1 MNADSQGG
9 GNKTSDDLLIQH
21 WVKRGVE
28 LQNAARF
35 EWALS
40 CFVKALELDPNRVSI
55 WYNVGNCWQ
64 NLGLFED
71 AIASYNACY
80 QRSQTQQNQWLQAA
94 SQLCLGRCYV
104 SLEQQDEAVSAYS
117 LAYQLFGQFEN
128 NPHIQEAWDYL
139 NGVGNCWLDQ
149 KNYQASIPYYQRLVK
164 LVKSVNNS
172 QHLGWVWHGLGR
184 GFSGD
189 CLDELALEC
198 HRQMLGISR
207 NLSDWEMEG
216 TALYWLAWESWTLK
230 KLADAIAYY
239 ESAIAVYEQQENGK
253 GWVSVILDNLAN
265 LYQQT
270 EDFEKAIA
278 VLEKRLAI
286 VRESQDKSREYGLLY
301 QIGGVYYHKLKDYNG
316 AFDYYQSALEVAQGF
331 TEKQPLSEANAYY
344 MLGLV
349 SDSLNKSEDGISYF
363 EKAIGY
369 YEQDDS
375 QQQWF
380 VKSLDY
386 IEKLSEKIG
395 DSEKL
400 IAVAEKRL
408 ILLGE
413 GEDKSGKYSL
423 VYKIGGLYYQQK
435 NYSRAFD
442 YYQSALEVAQGL
454 TERQPLYEANAYYML
469 GLMCEFLGRLEEGL
483 ANYREGLRLYSELG
497 NQEWVDYSHQ
507 KINSLE
513 ELLGRR
519 ASASRSERDPQ
530 LDFLLN
536 VLQATADSNGDAKV
550 VYPLLEQNLD
560 QLNENLADILRTWAT
575 ARFKEV
581 PTETAIFMALAILLF
596 GSLIAKFPSGQRAD
610 NLEIAIACYEAAL
623 EVYTRTASPEQW
635 AMTQNDLAIA
645 YCNRIRGERAEN
657 LEMAIDYYK
666 AALQVYTRTIY
677 PEDWAMT
684 QNNLA
689 NAYLYRI
696 RGERAEN
703 LEMAIDYYKAA
714 LQVRTRTTYPED
726 WAMTQNN
733 LAIAYNKRIR
743 GERAENLE
751 IAIACYESALE
762 VRTRTAYPENWAM
775 TQNNLAIAYDDR
787 IRGERA
793 ENLEKAISCY
803 EAALE
808 VYTRTIYPEDWAMT
822 QNLLAIAYN
831 KRIRG
836 ERAENLEIAIACY
849 ESALE
854 VRTRTAYPENWA
866 TTQSNLATAYRNR
879 IRGKRAENL
888 EIAIA
893 CYESALEVRTR
904 TAYPEGWADTKNN
917 LGVAYSDRIREERA
931 ENLEKAIAFYQ
942 AALEIRTHAAFPE
955 RWAETQN
962 NLAVAYFSRIK
973 GEKADNIEK
982 AIAFYQVALEVR
994 TRSAYPQYWA
1004 DTQNNLGLAYCDRIR
1019 GERAENIEK
1028 AITYYKLALEVRTRQ
1043 AFPYNYVE
1051 TSFNLGLAYKEL
1063 KQWQLAYDTFDNAI
1077 KTAEEIRAGIVK
1089 GGDADKQKLAEDCQK
1104 FYQAMVEVC
1113 IELKNYTAAIE
1124 YVDRSKT
1131 RNLVELLATRDLYPK
1146 GDIPKTVRDE
1156 LTRLRRNIETEQ
1168 RRLEIEERNRDNF
1181 GGGTMGERSAN
1192 ITTAP
1197 TSPPDRS
1204 HLNQLQ
1210 QQLDDLINNEITP
1223 IDPDFRRTQKV
1234 QPMPFAEIQAL
1245 TGENTAILEWYIL
1258 SDRFLAFIVT
1268 PPTKPTGTNGET
1280 VTLWQSSKEDYN
1292 QLVNW
1297 ANGYL
1302 NAYRNRTSQDWKN
1315 SLISR
1320 LQKLGEILHIN
1331 ELMATIEKT
1340 AKKCDRLV
1348 LIPNRFLHLF
1358 PLHAIPISVS
1368 GGDITYLMDRFSGGV
1383 SYAPSCQLLQT
1394 ANNRDRQNFSE
1405 LFAIQNPTEDL
1416 EFTNLEV
1423 RRISTSFNPQTTL
1436 VKKQATKTELNSQQK
1451 TTLKTAHCHHFS
1463 CHGYFNFA
1471 NPLLSALLLANCYLQ
1486 PPPDPIDRSRHL
1498 PLNNNNTVDLS
1509 QCLTLGDVFTLDL
1522 RCCRLVTLSACETG
1536 LIDILSNSDEYIG
1549 LPSGFLVA
1557 GSTNV
1562 VSSLWAVSDISTAL
1576 LMIRFYEIFWEVKNV
1591 AIALN
1596 YAQNWL
1602 RNATKTELLNWGQ
1615 SFLDNV
1621 QETEIELMTDN
1632 QPFSSPYYWAAF
1644 CAVGKV
1650 T

>member
-94 SQLCLGRCYV
+94 SQFRLGQCYV
-104 SLEQQDEAVSAYS
+104 SLEQQDDAVSAYS
-117 LAYQLFGQFEN
+117 LAYQLFGQIGN
-128 NPHIQEAWDYL
+128 NPHTQEPWDYL
-139 NGVGNCWLDQ
+139 NWVGNCWLDQ
-149 KNYQASIPYYQRLVK
+149 KNYQASIPYYQRLLK

-189 CLDELALEC
+189 CLDELGLEC

-239 ESAIAVYEQQENGK
+239 ESAIAVYEGREEGK
-253 GWVSVILDNLAN
+253 GWVSVILDYLAN

-278 VLEKRLAI
+278 VLERGLAI

-301 QIGGVYYHKLKDYNG
+301 QIGGVFYKLKDY
-316 AFDYYQSALEVAQGF
+316 DRALE
-331 TEKQPLSEANAYY
+331 
-344 MLGLV
+344 
-349 SDSLNKSEDGISYF
+349 
-363 EKAIGY
+363 
-369 YEQDDS
+369 
-375 QQQWF
+375 
-380 VKSLDY
+380 
-386 IEKLSEKIG
+386 
-395 DSEKL
+395 
-400 IAVAEKRL
+400 
-408 ILLGE
+408 
-413 GEDKSGKYSL
+413 
-423 VYKIGGLYYQQK
+423 
-435 NYSRAFD
+435 

-454 TERQPLYEANAYYML
+454 TERQPGYEANAYYML
-469 GLMCEFLGRLEEGL
+469 GVMCEFLGRLEEGL
-483 ANYREGLRLYSELG
+483 ANYREGLRLYGELG

-513 ELLGRR
+513 ELLARR
-519 ASASRSERDPQ
+519 ASFSQSESDPQ
-530 LDFLLN
+530 LNFLLD
-536 VLQATADSNGDAKV
+536 VLQATQDSKGDAKV

-560 QLNENLADILRTWAT
+560 QLNENLADILRAWAT
-575 ARFKEV
+575 AKFKEV
-581 PTETAIFMALAILLF
+581 PTETAAYIAGYIATFS
-596 GSLIAKFPSGQRAD
+596 SLILQFPLGQRAD
-610 NLEIAIACYEAAL
+610 NLEIAIACY
-623 EVYTRTASPEQW
+623 
-635 AMTQNDLAIA
+635 
-645 YCNRIRGERAEN
+645 
-657 LEMAIDYYK
+657 
-666 AALQVYTRTIY
+666 
-677 PEDWAMT
+677 
-684 QNNLA
+684 
-689 NAYLYRI
+689 
-696 RGERAEN
+696 
-703 LEMAIDYYKAA
+703 
-714 LQVRTRTTYPED
+714 
-726 WAMTQNN
+726 
-733 LAIAYNKRIR
+733 
-743 GERAENLE
+743 
-751 IAIACYESALE
+751 
-762 VRTRTAYPENWAM
+762 
-775 TQNNLAIAYDDR
+775 
-787 IRGERA
+787 
-793 ENLEKAISCY
+793 
-803 EAALE
+803 
-808 VYTRTIYPEDWAMT
+808 
-822 QNLLAIAYN
+822 
-831 KRIRG
+831 
-836 ERAENLEIAIACY
+836 
-849 ESALE
+849 
-854 VRTRTAYPENWA
+854 
-866 TTQSNLATAYRNR
+866 
-879 IRGKRAENL
+879 
-888 EIAIA
+888 
-893 CYESALEVRTR
+893 
-904 TAYPEGWADTKNN
+904 
-917 LGVAYSDRIREERA
+917 
-931 ENLEKAIAFYQ
+931 Q
-942 AALEIRTHAAFPE
+942 A
-955 RWAETQN
+955 
-962 NLAVAYFSRIK
+962 
-973 GEKADNIEK
+973 
-982 AIAFYQVALEVR
+982 ALEVR
-994 TRSAYPQYWA
+994 TRSAFPQYWA
-1004 DTQNNLGLAYCDRIR
+1004 DTQNNLGNAYKDCIR
-1019 GERAENIEK
+1019 GERADNMEE
-1028 AITYYKLALEVRTRQ
+1028 AIRCYQGALEVRTRT
-1043 AFPYNYVE
+1043 AFPYNYVQ
-1051 TSFNLGLAYKEL
+1051 TSFNLGITYQQL

-1077 KTAEEIRAGIVK
+1077 ETVEDIRAEIVK
-1089 GGDADKQKLAEDCQK
+1089 GGDSDKQKLAEEWQK
-1104 FYQAMVEVC
+1104 LYQRMVEVC
-1113 IELKNYTAAIE
+1113 IEQKNYTAAIE

-1131 RNLVELLATRDLYPK
+1131 RNLVELIATRDLYPK
-1146 GDIPKTVRDE
+1146 GDIPQTVLDK
-1156 LTRLRRNIETEQ
+1156 LTDLRQNIETEQ

-1292 QLVNW
+1292 QLVKW
-1297 ANGYL
+1297 ADDYL
-1302 NAYRNRTSQDWKN
+1302 NAYRNRTSQDWQN

-1423 RRISTSFNPQTTL
+1423 RRISTYFNPQTTL

-1498 PLNNNNTVDLS
+1498 PLNNNKTVDLS
-1509 QCLTLGDVFTLDL
+1509 ECLTLGDVFTLDL
-1522 RCCRLVTLSACETG
+1522 RSCRLVTLSACETG

-1576 LMIRFYEIFWEVKNV
+1576 LMIRFYEVFWEVKNV